1 MENEQSVHR
10 RESHVDLEVMK
21 KWSNL
26 IIWQMQIKKR
36 NIILHALEWQK
47 LVTQVVLSADKE
59 VGKKNSHKHLM
70 WL

>member
-1 MENEQSVHR
+1 
-10 RESHVDLEVMK
+10 
-21 KWSNL
+21 
-26 IIWQMQIKKR
+26 MQIKKR

-70 WL
+70 